1 MRLIWRFNNR
11 VSFGQSFILSV
22 AQFAILLFITIIGSR
37 EASAQSLRSSADYA
51 EEENRRVLQ
60 EIIDQAQEALE
71 AIENPAAASD
81 ERMRR
86 NRRAAGQPRIVN
98 GRGTIDYP
106 ASGAVLKGEDP
117 RTATAWCSGNLI
129 APDKFLTAAHCI
141 VRDPRPE
148 LYHVYLHSAG
158 IFAVTAVEWQKDLYK
173 FPTADVAVLTLAAPV
188 ERITPEAIL
197 TEDRPLHGTLGAIV
211 GFGRSGGFNYDYG
224 IKREGFVDT
233 AACPSTLAASPLI
246 CWNFDAEVTTGGGM
260 RSNTCNADSGGGL
273 FVEEIIGSRR
283 VRRIAGVTSGGELDD
298 CLIGDRSYNAD
309 VVTYTD
315 WITQTAQLN
324 EEPKAAGPAPALSPQ
339 EDVLGETFTLHSQR
353 AQVDV
358 PIDVRDG
365 TSALMVA
372 MNGDDNGEGRNNFD
386 LQVSRGGARVCTEDG
401 DGQFAFCRF
410 DDPAPGAWTVTVT
423 RQRGQGLAQ
432 LVVTQYRAIE
442 Q

>member
-1 MRLIWRFNNR
+1 MYLDRHNRNHTSFRRSVRFTA
-11 VSFGQSFILSV
+11 
-22 AQFAILLFITIIGSR
+22 AQCALLLFVSIIGAR
-37 EASAQSLRSSADYA
+37 EASAQNLRSSADYA
-51 EEENRRVLQ
+51 EEENERALKG
-60 EIIDQAQEALE
+60 IIDQAQAALE
-71 AIENPAAASD
+71 AIQDPAAYSD
-81 ERMRR
+81 ERMQR

-129 APDKFLTAAHCI
+129 APNKFLTAAHCLA
-141 VRDPRPE
+141 RDPRPR

-158 IFAVTAVEWQKDLYK
+158 IFAVAAVEWQKDLYK
-173 FPTADVAVLTLAAPV
+173 FPTADVAVLTLVAPV

-224 IKREGFVDT
+224 IKREGFVET
-233 AACPSTLAASPLI
+233 AACPSSLAASPLI
-246 CWNFDAEVTTGGGM
+246 CWNFDAEVTGGGM

-273 FVEEIIGSRR
+273 FVEEVVGSRR

-309 VVTYTD
+309 VVTYAD

-324 EEPKAAGPAPALSPQ
+324 GEPKAAGPAPALSPQ

-353 AQVDV
+353 ARVDV

-386 LQVSRGGARVCTEDG
+386 LQVSRDAASVCTEDG

-410 DDPAPGAWTVTVT
+410 DNPAPGAWTVTVT

-432 LVVTQYRAIE
+432 VVVTQYRAIE